1 MAEFIAALVFGIVI
15 GSITAVVSSMDM
27 NARKTAESLDAV
39 SSFVTVRRFPEN
51 LGRRIRRH
59 FRHFYSLK
67 SAIDETKIFSDLS
80 TPLRKEVSTYL
91 VQELMG
97 SKSFFV
103 TLSETFWPKLLPLLR
118 PMGFEKGEVVCV
130 EDEECTEM
138 YVVLT
143 GMLVGVNDIDPKRA
157 PRRRHIETGGS
168 LNTLHLL
175 GVWNECLETAT
186 AEVASETYAVSSSD
200 FISLFK
206 SDSEKTHYQN
216 MQAREVTNFKMDPTY
231 VGAPTSYGRPL
242 YYSCFSSVEFTLLQ
256 TFTPSLNKQSRR
268 LKNDLSLKHLE
279 MMVVVDLMH
288 IDTCKPYNDIW
299 RYRSAK
305 VPSSDFNGSSL
316 WGDTIVW
323 NDIYAPF
330 HKVALRI
337 RVFET
342 DGKGMDKCVCRTVAA
357 LSDIRNK
364 DAAVSAGISS
374 SGPTLT
380 PSEVEKAEE
389 LTQSL
394 PPLRLNEM
402 DLWTDLNQPVNGVPT
417 QEMAGLKAKS
427 MHNLLSHRGEVPGAK
442 HREVSV
448 RMRLLASPPEKPPL
462 GKMKLRRARKTVST
476 ILKLKD
482 STSPR
487 TSSDSLK
494 AEAMSSSSRSV
505 TPSLRSS
512 KKPQVEMAEMV

>member
-1 MAEFIAALVFGIVI
+1 MAEFIAAIIFGIVI

-39 SSFVTVRRFPEN
+39 SSFVAVRHFPEN

-103 TLSETFWPKLLPLLR
+103 TLSETFWPRLLPLLR
-118 PMGFEKGEVVCV
+118 PMGFEKGEVVCL

-143 GMLVGVNDIDPKRA
+143 GMLVGVNDIDPQRA

-175 GVWNECLETAT
+175 GIWNECLETAT

-216 MQAREVTNFKMDPTY
+216 MQAREVTNFKMDPTF

-256 TFTPSLNKQSRR
+256 TYTLPFNKHSRR

-279 MMVVVDLMH
+279 MMVVVDLVH
-288 IDTCKPYNDIW
+288 SDTSKPYNDIW

-305 VPSSDFNGSSL
+305 VPSSDFYGSSL
-316 WGDTIVW
+316 WGETIVW

-330 HKVALRI
+330 HKVAIRI

-342 DGKGMDKCVCRTVAA
+342 DGKGTDKCACRTIIA
-357 LSDIRNK
+357 LSDIRSE
-364 DAAVSAGISS
+364 DAALSAGIAN
-374 SGPTLT
+374 SGPILT
-380 PSEVEKAEE
+380 PSEVEKAEQ
-389 LTQSL
+389 LTNSFPQ
-394 PPLRLNEM
+394 LRVNEI
-402 DLWTDLNQPVNGVPT
+402 DVWADLNQPVNVVPT
-417 QEMAGLKAKS
+417 QAMAGSKS
-427 MHNLLSHRGEVPGAK
+427 MSMRNLISPGSEVPGAK

-448 RMRLLASPPEKPPL
+448 RLRLLASPPERPPL
-462 GKMKLRRARKTVST
+462 GKMKLRRAKKTVST
-476 ILKLKD
+476 VLKLKD

-494 AEAMSSSSRSV
+494 ADAMSSSSRSV
-505 TPSLRSS
+505 TPSRRGG